1 MTDNFCFECG
11 TALRPNAKF
20 CSSCGISLAEDAVE
34 NTPIPAPKSEPAS
47 NITKPF
53 PSQENEPTPTVPVQ
67 RLSKRDQAYMSEYGV
82 PRFTFFEAIGSGLRN
97 YFNFEDRSSRSAYWF
112 FALFTYLAI
121 TAWQVYVIVMFG
133 EGALILL
140 LADILL
146 FFPQISLLTR
156 RLHDVGKSGWN
167 QLWAF
172 TIIGIPYIF
181 YLTLQ
186 PSKGP
191 NKYGDHPLMPD
202 RETSSNSHIL
212 YVIIIGLSIA
222 FGLIA
227 LVNGN

>member
-34 NTPIPAPKSEPAS
+34 NTPTPAPKSEPAS

-53 PSQENEPTPTVPVQ
+53 PSQENEPTPTVPDQ

-82 PRFTFFEAIGSGLRN
+82 PRFTFFEAIGSGLGH
-97 YFNFEDRSSRSAYWF
+97 FVNFEDRSSRSAYWF
-112 FALFTYLAI
+112 FVLFTYLAI

-133 EGALILL
+133 EGALIIL

-167 QLWAF
+167 QLWVF
-172 TIIGIPYIF
+172 TIIGIAYIF

-202 RETSSNSHIL
+202 RETSSNFEIL
-212 YVIIIGLSIA
+212 FVIAIGFAIATAFILSIP
-222 FGLIA
+222 
-227 LVNGN
+227 GN